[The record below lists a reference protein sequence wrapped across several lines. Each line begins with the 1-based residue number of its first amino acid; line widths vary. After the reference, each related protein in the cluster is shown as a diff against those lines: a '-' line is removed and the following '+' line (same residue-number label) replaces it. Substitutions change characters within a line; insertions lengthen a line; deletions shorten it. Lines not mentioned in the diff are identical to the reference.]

1 MDDVATLSAPRLAL
15 SGELT
20 RATVGA
26 RREEILSR
34 FAGGGD
40 VTLDLAAVTRI
51 DAAGVQLLVAARKW
65 AEGRFR
71 GFGLTGA
78 PPVVEERLAALG
90 ASGALRGS

>member
-1 MDDVATLSAPRLAL
+1 MDDVATMNASSLAL

-40 VTLDLAAVTRI
+40 VTLELAAVTSI
-51 DAAGVQLLVAARKW
+51 DAAGVQLLVATRKW
-65 AEGRFR
+65 AEGRLR
-71 GFGLTGA
+71 GFSLVGA
-78 PPVVEERLAALG
+78 PPAVEERLAALG